1 LDIQGCYYVQR
12 LYSELA
18 SEMIFVL
25 SSDEEDSGSG
35 RRPKHAQNQD
45 SKPKPKVPNGSEADD
60 TDDASRYCFFRYS
73 MR

>member
-1 LDIQGCYYVQR
+1 MDIQGCYYVQR
-12 LYSELA
+12 LYSEFA

-35 RRPKHAQNQD
+35 RRPKHAQNQH